1 MSIQRSRPIN
11 KGKVIAG
18 SGSILANIDA
28 KTRKSFAQHAN
39 TAIDHK
45 VEHDKEVAY
54 EKEKLH
60 KLALQKKAVK
70 MKRRHHS
77 LLYWLL
83 KASYR
88 EIWQHFFQSK
98 K

>member
-11 KGKVIAG
+11 KGKAISG
-18 SGSILANIDA
+18 NGSILANFDA
-28 KTRKSFAQHAN
+28 ETRKSFANNAN
-39 TAIDHK
+39 NAIELKAKHK
-45 VEHDKEVAY
+45 KELAE
-54 EKEKLH
+54 EKHH
-60 KLALQKKAVK
+60 KDVLKNKATK
-70 MKRRHHS
+70 NKRRKHS

-98 K
+98 R

>member
-1 MSIQRSRPIN
+1 MSIQRSRTIN
-11 KGKVIAG
+11 KGKLKAG

-39 TAIDHK
+39 TAIENK
-45 VEHDKEVAY
+45 VEHAKEVAQ

-60 KLALQKKAVK
+60 KVELKNKATK
-70 MKRRHHS
+70 TKRRQHS

-88 EIWQHFFQSK
+88 EIWQHFFQTK
-98 K
+98 R